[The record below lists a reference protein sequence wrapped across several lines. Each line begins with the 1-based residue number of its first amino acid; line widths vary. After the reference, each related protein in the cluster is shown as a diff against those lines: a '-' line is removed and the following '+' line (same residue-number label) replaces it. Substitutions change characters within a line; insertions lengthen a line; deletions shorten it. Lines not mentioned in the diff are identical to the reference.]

1 MSMNTISDLMLTGMS
16 YVLDFEE
23 KIGKAAKEVSSQ
35 VSSPQLKELFEKT
48 STKSQEYAR
57 TIEEAFG
64 HLGQKVERNSNPLAE
79 AMVGEMKNMI
89 QHTSAG
95 PVRDAA
101 LIVAANQQ
109 QQYRVASYGSLT
121 TYADLIGK
129 QKAIGA
135 MQATLE
141 DSKNGDKKFTELATR
156 EINPQAAKAA
166 GRR

>member
-1 MSMNTISDLMLTGMS
+1 MAMNNISDLMLTGMS

-35 VSSPQLKELFEKT
+35 ASSPQLKELFEKT
-48 STKSQEYAR
+48 ATKSQEYAQ
-57 TIEEAFG
+57 TIEKAFG
-64 HLGQKVERNSNPLAE
+64 HLGQKIERNDNSLAE
-79 AMVGEMKNMI
+79 AMVGEMRNMI
-89 QHTSAG
+89 EHTSAG

-109 QQYRVASYGSLT
+109 QQYRVASYGSLA

-129 QKAIGA
+129 KEAVGA
-135 MQATLE
+135 MQAALE
-141 DSKNGDKKFTELATR
+141 DSKTGDKKFTELAQR

-166 GRR
+166 

>member
-1 MSMNTISDLMLTGMS
+1 MAMNNISDLMLTGMS

-23 KIGKAAKEVSSQ
+23 KIGKAAKEVSAQ

-48 STKSQEYAR
+48 STKSRDYAR

-64 HLGQKVERNSNPLAE
+64 HLGQKVERNNNPLAE
-79 AMVGEMKNMI
+79 AMIGEMRNMI
-89 QHTSAG
+89 EHTSAG

-109 QQYRVASYGSLT
+109 QQYRVASYGSLE
-121 TYADLIGK
+121 TYAELIGK
-129 QKAIGA
+129 REAVAA
-135 MQATLE
+135 MRATLE
-141 DSKNGDKKFTELATR
+141 DSKNGDKKFTELAQK

-166 GRR
+166 